1 MYIVYKGSG
10 VQMKKTALG
19 FLFAGIF
26 MAVLILITS
35 CGSSSNSKSSQFTTG
50 AGEYLAETT
59 RNLDNLEAGDAIIT
73 TTAAEGFSKT
83 SSDLSAKQNP
93 NKKIIKNA
101 NLDIEAKNVTEAYH
115 KLLEYITAQGGY
127 EFSQNLSNN
136 SDYATINAVVKIPP
150 DKLDG
155 ALKYA
160 EECGKVINV
169 STYTNDITS
178 EYTDTELRLENKRK
192 ALEKYYDFYSKA
204 TTMEELVAIQAQID
218 QITADI
224 ESYEGLLKMWNSQ
237 IDESTLTILIK
248 EASDPN
254 KIPEDIE
261 WNSISFKTMGKLI
274 RNGFLAVVNGI
285 VSFIQWAV
293 IIIASASP
301 VIAIGAVAWFGGVK
315 LFKSRKAKQKQK
327 SGPPPEQKQQ

>member
-1 MYIVYKGSG
+1 
-10 VQMKKTALG
+10 MKKTALG

-26 MAVLILITS
+26 LAVLLFITS
-35 CGSSSNSKSSQFTTG
+35 CSSSSTRSSKSEQLK
-50 AGEYLAETT
+50 AGDNETILIETT
-59 RNLDNLEAGDAIIT
+59 RRLNDFAAGEGIT
-73 TTAAEGFSKT
+73 TTAADMASPMS
-83 SSDLSAKQNP
+83 SSDLNAKQNP

-101 NLDIEAKNVTEAYH
+101 SLDIEAKNVTEAYQ

-136 SDYATINAVVKIPP
+136 SDYATINAVVKIPA

-169 STYTNDITS
+169 NTYTNDITS

-192 ALEKYYDFYSKA
+192 ALQKYYDFYAKA

-218 QITADI
+218 QLTADI

-237 IDESTLTILIK
+237 IDESTITILIK

-261 WNSISFKTMGKLI
+261 WNSISFSTMGKLI
-274 RNGFLAVVNGI
+274 RNGFFAVVNGI

-301 VIAIGAVAWFGGVK
+301 IIAIGAVVWFAVTK
-315 LFKSRKAKQKQK
+315 LLKSRRSKKKPA
-327 SGPPPEQKQQ
+327 PPPAEKQQ

>member
-1 MYIVYKGSG
+1 
-10 VQMKKTALG
+10 MKKTALG

-26 MAVLILITS
+26 MAVLLFITS
-35 CGSSSNSKSSQFTTG
+35 CSSSTRSSKSEQLKTD
-50 AGEYLAETT
+50 GETFFAETT
-59 RNLDNLEAGDAIIT
+59 MQLAAGDAIT
-73 TTAAEGFSKT
+73 TTAAGM
-83 SSDLSAKQNP
+83 SSSNLNAKENP

-101 NLDIEAKNVTEAYH
+101 SLDIEAKNVTEAYQ

-136 SDYATINAVVKIPP
+136 SDYATINAVVKIPS
-150 DKLDG
+150 DKLDA

-169 STYTNDITS
+169 NTYTNDITS

-192 ALEKYYDFYSKA
+192 ALQKYYDFYAKA
-204 TTMEELVAIQAQID
+204 TTMDELVAIQAQID
-218 QITADI
+218 QLTADI

-237 IDESTLTILIK
+237 IDESTITIFIK

-254 KIPEDIE
+254 KIPENIE
-261 WNSISFKTMGKLI
+261 WNSISLSTMGKLI
-274 RNGFLAVVNGI
+274 RNGFFAVVNGI
-285 VSFIQWAV
+285 VAFIQWAV

-301 VIAIGAVAWFGGVK
+301 IIAIGAVVWFAAAK
-315 LFKSRKAKQKQK
+315 LLKSRRAKKKA
-327 SGPPPEQKQQ
+327 GPAPVEKQQ